1 MKEFNDS
8 LLEIVSKNIESEK
21 KRLNDL
27 DTKAIGIITIIGIVV
42 VFISK
47 PENLGRL
54 SATIYLITILSFLI
68 TILLCVLVLRQR
80 DFNVL
85 VTKYLIDDFR
95 DENLETQR
103 KGIID
108 TSAEV
113 EASLTGVCKSKGK
126 YLRLAVH
133 ALGISILFLII
144 YSIVIH
150 A

>member
-1 MKEFNDS
+1 MKDFNDS

-21 KRLNDL
+21 KRLNDM
-27 DTKAIGIITIIGIVV
+27 DSKAIGIITIIGIIVI
-42 VFISK
+42 FISK

-54 SATIYLITILSFLI
+54 SATIYLITILLFLI
-68 TILLCVLVLRQR
+68 TILLCVAVLQVRQ
-80 DFNVL
+80 FNIL
-85 VTKYLIDDFR
+85 VTKYLIEDFR
-95 DENLETQR
+95 DAENL

-113 EASLTGVCKSKGK
+113 EASLNKVCRSKAQ
-126 YLRLAVH
+126 YLRWAVH
-133 ALGISILFLII
+133 TLGISILFLII